1 MAVRKSTK
9 NTQKLEANE
18 LQQLIELRQQISD
31 LTFRRG
37 QVALAED
44 TLEAQRM
51 ELKSLQHQ
59 LSQKEKTLSSELFG
73 KYGKGEINLDEGTIT
88 LTD

>member
-51 ELKSLQHQ
+51 ELKSLQH
-59 LSQKEKTLSSELFG
+59 
-73 KYGKGEINLDEGTIT
+73 
-88 LTD
+88 

>member
-1 MAVRKSTK
+1 MAVRKITK
-9 NTQKLEANE
+9 NTQKLDQNE

-44 TLEAQRM
+44 TIEVQKN
-51 ELKSLQHQ
+51 ELKSLQVQ
-59 LSQKEKTLSSELFG
+59 LSQKEKTLSTDLFS